1 MEMTK
6 SKSAKN
12 NNHKRKS
19 KRRTLMALTGALFAG
34 VSGINSNGNAMNI
47 IGDNIANANTIGF
60 KSSRAVFFDLLS
72 ADVGGT
78 KVGLGSRL
86 AASERAFVQG
96 GVETTNSATDLAIQG
111 HGLFILNDAQ
121 GGQFYS
127 RAGQFSIDKD
137 GNLVN
142 PAGLAVQ
149 GIQLDPNGNPIS
161 GLTNIVISQVV
172 VSPAVTDTIGVALN
186 LDATSTT
193 PLTAMPA
200 DAAGTQD
207 TPGNWFAGSNFSTVV
222 TIYDSLGQGHDL
234 TYLFRKTATAN
245 QWNVRVLANG
255 DEITGGTAGQ
265 LRQINAA
272 GEVLAFNANGTLNTG
287 ASTITAIGPVAW
299 NDGASAQSIVAA
311 NNTFTGSTQFALP
324 SSVSQVNQN
333 GSQSGILKSINIGT
347 DGTISGQFTSGG
359 NQPLFRIA
367 LADFANPQGLA
378 HLGNSLYLQSP
389 ESGPPLLGN
398 PGDGS
403 FGTLLSGSL
412 ELSTVDLATEFVK
425 MVTTQRGF
433 QASSR
438 TITVTDTLLEEV
450 SNLKR

>member
-1 MEMTK
+1 
-6 SKSAKN
+6 
-12 NNHKRKS
+12 
-19 KRRTLMALTGALFAG
+19 MALTGALFAG

-47 IGDNIANANTIGF
+47 IGDNIANANTVGF

-78 KVGLGSRL
+78 KIGLGSRL
-86 AASERAFVQG
+86 AGADRLFVQG
-96 GVETTNSATDLAIQG
+96 GVESTSSTTDIAIQG
-111 HGLFILNDAQ
+111 RGLFVLKDSN
-121 GGQFYS
+121 GGAFFS
-127 RAGQFSIDKD
+127 RAGQFSVDKD

-149 GIQLDPNGNPIS
+149 GTQLDAAGNAIS

-172 VSPAVTDTIGVALN
+172 VAPAQTTEIDIALN
-186 LDATSTT
+186 LDATETT
-193 PLTAMPA
+193 PLTTLPA
-200 DAAGTQD
+200 DAAGTSD
-207 TPGNWFAGSNFSTVV
+207 VPGDWFAGANFSTVV
-222 TIYDSLGQGHDL
+222 TIFDSLGQGHDL

-245 QWNVRVLANG
+245 QWDYRVVANAG
-255 DEITGGTAGQ
+255 EITGGVAGE
-265 LRQINAA
+265 LRQVNAA
-272 GEVLAFNANGTLNTG
+272 GGLLAFNSDGTLDTTAPTATN
-287 ASTITAIGPVAW
+287 ITAIGPISW
-299 NDGASAQSIVAA
+299 ENGSSAQTVAA
-311 NNTFTGSTQFALP
+311 VDMGFTGTNQFALP
-324 SSVSQVNQN
+324 SSVSQVSQN
-333 GSQSGILKSINIGT
+333 GLQSGILKGISIGT
-347 DGTISGQFTSGG
+347 DGVITGQFTSGG

-389 ESGPPLLGN
+389 ESGPSLLGN

-403 FGTLLSGSL
+403 FGSVLSGSL

>member
-1 MEMTK
+1 
-6 SKSAKN
+6 
-12 NNHKRKS
+12 
-19 KRRTLMALTGALFAG
+19 MALTGALFAG

-78 KVGLGSRL
+78 KIGLGSRL
-86 AASERAFVQG
+86 AVSERAFVQG

-137 GNLVN
+137 GNLAN

-172 VSPAVTDTIGVALN
+172 VSPAVTDDIGIALN

-193 PLTAMPA
+193 PTPAMPA

-245 QWNVRVLANG
+245 QWNVRVLANAG
-255 DEITGGTAGQ
+255 EITGGTAGQ

-272 GEVLAFNANGTLNTG
+272 GEILAFNANGTLNTG
-287 ASTITAIGPVAW
+287 TSNITAIGPVAW
-299 NDGASAQSIVAA
+299 NNGASAQSVLAA
-311 NNTFTGSTQFALP
+311 DNTFTGSTQFALP

-347 DGTISGQFTSGG
+347 DGVISGQFTSGG

-403 FGTLLSGSL
+403 FGTVLSGSL
-412 ELSTVDLATEFVK
+412 ELSSVDLATEFVK

-433 QASSR
+433 QASAR

>member
-1 MEMTK
+1 
-6 SKSAKN
+6 
-12 NNHKRKS
+12 
-19 KRRTLMALTGALFAG
+19 MALTGALFAG

-78 KVGLGSRL
+78 KIGLGSRL

-137 GNLVN
+137 GNLAN

-207 TPGNWFAGSNFSTVV
+207 TPGNWFLGSNFSTVV

-255 DEITGGTAGQ
+255 GEITGGTAGQ

-272 GEVLAFNANGTLNTG
+272 GEILAFNANGTLNTG

-299 NDGASAQSIVAA
+299 NDGASAQSVVAA

-347 DGTISGQFTSGG
+347 DGVISGQFTSGG

-403 FGTLLSGSL
+403 FGTVLSGSL

-433 QASSR
+433 QASAR